1 MAQLPAVWIKLY
13 VIETHTHIHI
23 SCTSCTCG
31 PHRNTHTHVH
41 ISYTQKVTIHT
52 KSWSVCIMEY
62 GSTAWW
68 SVCRASARVGR
79 AARTYS
85 NHNEHQPLCP
95 RETIDLVRGQG
106 YDPSSTGFWGKRSSE
121 GGNWCQVT
129 AVSNPEASP
138 PSLMTGAPPAGE

>member
-1 MAQLPAVWIKLY
+1 MR
-13 VIETHTHIHI
+13 ECTEGNNIHRKY
-23 SCTSCTCG
+23 SRC
-31 PHRNTHTHVH
+31 
-41 ISYTQKVTIHT
+41 
-52 KSWSVCIMEY
+52 WSVCTMHY
-62 GSTAWW
+62 GSMTWW

-138 PSLMTGAPPAGE
+138 PSLMTGAPPRGRIDTTQWWRRRGAVWWRKETIGRLREVELVH